1 MTQALH
7 DPEQGLPRVAAALT
21 TGKELDPAIDPD
33 MAQTYP
39 AASIWTRFDWAH
51 WLFLGPAFVFLSIFA
66 VLPFFELVRMSLTD
80 ATFGGVVRGEWT
92 FVGLDNFRALPGN
105 PDVQLAAW
113 NTLAFTGVVTVLS
126 LAGGLAV
133 ATLIVRPSLPRGF
146 LQGMIVLSW
155 SMPAVITGNVWRF
168 MFSPDGVVNKL
179 GSFVGMEPQLWLAD
193 PSLALTSVSL
203 VAAWQAIPFAALVY
217 KAALMDIPPDQI
229 EAAAIDGATP
239 RQTFFK
245 VVLPQLRPVT
255 LVLFILMMVYA
266 LRSFDHIFIMTQ
278 GGPGTATTTLPFLA
292 YRTAF
297 SLDNFG
303 LGSAISVISSLL
315 IVFLA
320 LAYTR
325 ATNRAEVRS

>member
-1 MTQALH
+1 MARQTA
-7 DPEQGLPRVAAALT
+7 GPR
-21 TGKELDPAIDPD
+21 ID
-33 MAQTYP
+33 
-39 AASIWTRFDWAH
+39 WGH
-51 WLFLGPAFVFLSIFA
+51 WMFLAPAFVFLSVFA
-66 VLPFFELVRMSLTD
+66 ALPFVELVRMSLSD
-80 ATFGGVVRGEWT
+80 ATFGGVVRGDWN
-92 FVGLDNFRALPGN
+92 FVGLDNFASLPGN
-105 PDVQLAAW
+105 PDFRLATV
-113 NTLAFTGVVTVLS
+113 NTLVFTAVVVVLS

-133 ATLIVRPSLPRGF
+133 ATLIARTSLPRGF

-179 GSFVGMEPQLWLAD
+179 GSFVGMPAQLWLAD
-193 PSLALTSVSL
+193 PQLALYSVSF

-217 KAALMDIPPDQI
+217 KAALMDIPPEQI

-239 RQTFFK
+239 RQTFWR
-245 VVLPQLRPVT
+245 VVVPQLRPVT
-255 LVLFILMMVYA
+255 LVLVILLMVYA

-278 GGPGTATTTLPFLA
+278 GGPGTATTTVPLLA

-303 LGSAISVISSLL
+303 LGSAISVIASVL

-325 ATNRAEVRS
+325 AAAQSGGRA